1 MCRCVG
7 LVDGCLLIAYL
18 LGRFPMTED
27 IKDESAST
35 TDDYAEVAKIL
46 EISESQPAT
55 QEPAPESELTEQI
68 EEPTNTAEEKSEK
81 PEISPEVQKSIDKR
95 IAKEVS
101 KRKAL
106 EEQLAVQEQ
115 KVQMLEGK
123 VKDTPQEVSVP
134 TDLRQ
139 MSADQLQEE
148 DRKGREYMVWAS
160 EGPLQNGYETTDE
173 NGESKYYSPEE
184 IQETYNYYN
193 KRVLLDIPQAHQSKQ
208 EIAQKLNAIAVAN
221 PVLQDENS
229 EEFKTYKKVWQS
241 KEYQNLQTLENG
253 PQMAWLITKGI
264 LGQTEAVA
272 GKPVKNLTAPN
283 FTPTAP
289 KVPVAPAPS
298 RAQSM
303 SKQSKTIGGLSE
315 ADFDR
320 AKQGD
325 LESVVAK
332 LI

>member
-148 DRKGREYMVWAS
+148 DRKGENTWCGHPKDHCKTDTKLLMRMVN
-160 EGPLQNGYETTDE
+160 LN
-173 NGESKYYSPEE
+173 
-184 IQETYNYYN
+184 I
-193 KRVLLDIPQAHQSKQ
+193 IHQRK
-208 EIAQKLNAIAVAN
+208 
-221 PVLQDENS
+221 
-229 EEFKTYKKVWQS
+229 YKKH
-241 KEYQNLQTLENG
+241 
-253 PQMAWLITKGI
+253 II
-264 LGQTEAVA
+264 
-272 GKPVKNLTAPN
+272 
-283 FTPTAP
+283 
-289 KVPVAPAPS
+289 
-298 RAQSM
+298 
-303 SKQSKTIGGLSE
+303 III
-315 ADFDR
+315 
-320 AKQGD
+320 
-325 LESVVAK
+325 SVYY
-332 LI
+332 